1 MTDSVRRAMN
11 IAASARENSVLLSLV
26 DPGDTA
32 SAFDHVQPVRQVGTV
47 WPLAMIAQILVVAA
61 CVALATRAD
70 HPALVPQILVE
81 GGLAAAADVAV
92 FEAVRLGRGGGLDP
106 PPRSAA
112 SRVGKGGG
120 QTGE

>member
-32 SAFDHVQPVRQVGTV
+32 SAFDHVQPVRQVGAV

-61 CVALATRAD
+61 CVAIATRAG

-81 GGLAAAADVAV
+81 GGLAAAAGVAV
-92 FEAVRLGRGGGLDP
+92 FAVLRMGRWRGLDRKSTRLNSSP
-106 PPRSAA
+106 
-112 SRVGKGGG
+112 
-120 QTGE
+120 